1 MAKLAHPYKGFKGSI
16 LYRRVDRAI
25 LELVENGDIGIITR
39 REYVVS
45 YICQALTQPKRR

>member
-16 LYRRVDRAI
+16 LYKRVDRAI
-25 LELVENGDIGIITR
+25 LELAKNGDVQITTR

-45 YICQALTQPKRR
+45 YICQALTQPKRC